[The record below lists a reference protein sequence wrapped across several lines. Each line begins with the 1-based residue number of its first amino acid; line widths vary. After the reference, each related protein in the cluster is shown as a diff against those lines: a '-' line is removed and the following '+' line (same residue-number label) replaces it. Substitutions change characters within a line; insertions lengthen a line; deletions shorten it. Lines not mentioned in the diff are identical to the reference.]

1 VAGFQDD
8 LAGLIGNEAAAA
20 PHTNTGRKE
29 RFLMQDIFR
38 FLTRRLVLLLF
49 TLFAVAVLIF
59 TITRLLPGDVATMIL
74 GMSATPEDLATLRT
88 QLGLDQPAVVQ
99 FMHWFADIAAG
110 NFGMSMRF
118 QRPVSE
124 VLSEPLLR
132 SAILGLA
139 GAVIAVPLGLGL
151 GLLCGLRKG
160 SWIDKAVS
168 SISIFAAAMPEFV
181 TGGLFIVIFSSWL
194 GWLPAFASS
203 SDNQSISREISELIM
218 PVMSLS
224 LVILAYILRMA
235 RASVIETLNSEYVK
249 AARMKGISQTR
260 LITHHV
266 LPISLGPTLQ
276 VIALSMGWMA
286 SGLVVVESLFGIPGI
301 GRLLVFAIQ
310 NRDIPLLQA
319 IALIVAA
326 TYAMANLLADL
337 GQRLLDPRV
346 VVQ

>member
-1 VAGFQDD
+1 
-8 LAGLIGNEAAAA
+8 LARLIGHEHAIRSCSE
-20 PHTNTGRKE
+20 GISQKGS
-29 RFLMQDIFR
+29 FLMQDTFR
-38 FLTRRLVLLLF
+38 FLSRRLVLLLF

-59 TITRLLPGDVATMIL
+59 VITRLLPGDVATMML
-74 GMSATPEDLATLRT
+74 GMSATPEDLATLRNR
-88 QLGLDQPAVVQ
+88 LGLNQPAIFQ
-99 FMHWFADIAAG
+99 FAHWFAHIARG
-110 NFGMSMRF
+110 DLGMSMRF

-132 SAILGLA
+132 SATLGLA
-139 GAVIAVPLGLGL
+139 GTAIAVPLGLGL
-151 GLLCGLRKG
+151 GLLCGLRKN
-160 SWIDKAVS
+160 SWIDKAIS
-168 SISIFAAAMPEFV
+168 SVCIFAAAMPEFV

-203 SDNQSISREISELIM
+203 SDNQSVGQQVSELVM

-249 AARMKGISQTR
+249 AARMKGISQWR
-260 LITHHV
+260 LLTHHV

-276 VIALSMGWMA
+276 VIALSVGWMA
-286 SGLVVVESLFGIPGI
+286 GGLVVVESLFGISGI

-326 TYAMANLLADL
+326 TYAIANLLADL

-346 VVQ
+346 ATQ